1 MGTNKTPES
10 YKKVL
15 KILLDIANTREK
27 VEPESQEWFNYIE
40 KIFQNVGFHV
50 QKENQR
56 IYILYKSPEENFPKA
71 VLVLVKPRESFE
83 ELIPGLSWDNF
94 IQYVACFYQTDWVIV
109 TDGLKLKV
117 LGIEDQA
124 ISRSFF
130 CADFDE
136 IIRHQIVI
144 KFYDLLKTFQEIKM
158 SKRRAGVLQSS
169 SPDDPEK
176 NESLANAKQSVI
188 MQAFMNELLEA
199 SKKKTSLHA
208 RVKVTGNN
216 ALLTS
221 AGIRGFKYA
230 YYGLP
235 DSGTVSLMIDRADKN
250 WNKSEFMRL
259 HANKIKIEERF
270 GAPLEWHLLPNQKSS
285 YIRYTISGF
294 NLRDLETWA
303 DFQEELI
310 DAMIRL
316 EASFSEYLAS

>member
-1 MGTNKTPES
+1 METNKTPES

-15 KILLDIANTREK
+15 KILLDIANAREK

-40 KIFQNVGFHV
+40 EIFQKVGFHV

-56 IYILYKSPEENFPKA
+56 ITTLYNSPEENFPKA
-71 VLVLVKPRESFE
+71 VLMLVKPGESFE

-117 LGIEDQA
+117 IQLESQA
-124 ISRSFF
+124 ICQSYI
-130 CADFDE
+130 CPDFDE
-136 IIRHQIVI
+136 MIRYLVIV
-144 KFYDLLKTFQEIKM
+144 KFDVLLKTFQKIKM
-158 SKRRAGVLQSS
+158 SSSRVAALQTRFY
-169 SPDDPEK
+169 DETE
-176 NESLANAKQSVI
+176 NIESLEDAKQSVI
-188 MQAFMNELLEA
+188 MRVFMRELLEV
-199 SKKKTSLHA
+199 SKRKTTLHA
-208 RVKVTGNN
+208 KVNLSGNN
-216 ALLTS
+216 AIMTS
-221 AGIRGFKYA
+221 AGIKGYKYA
-230 YYGLP
+230 YFVLP